1 MKLLIVDDQS
11 TIAKSLKDNLEGKV
25 DGIDEIYTA
34 NSVREAKL
42 IMMSCPINILLTD
55 IEMPEE
61 NGLSLFRWTMEKYPG
76 MVGVFLT
83 SHAEFSYAREA
94 IRLGGFDYILQPAR
108 LEEIQ
113 QVLLGAVKE
122 AHRKKRFLRM
132 EETGAR
138 IRDQRD
144 IVMELFLINAR
155 EGNHSE
161 CEKLYQKLNSLF
173 SSEYENSVFHTALI
187 KIVRFE
193 KKNNSWDS
201 ELVKLVFKNVSEEL
215 FSDYRAAAVAA
226 REDLIHYYLAIATE
240 ENAMSQA
247 QWEKGIRAFADFIN
261 THMDFRIAVFPNRF
275 VTMEYDVRQ
284 HKRREEKQPG
294 VYWDEETASNK
305 AQTAEDDTAARVRKA
320 QNYIRENLSR
330 SVSRTEVA
338 QYLHINE
345 DYLSRSFKKYTGYT
359 FKDYDI
365 LVRMETAKTL
375 LEQTKL
381 PVSMVA
387 QKVGFDNFSHFSQA
401 FRKYSGKTPSE
412 YR

>member
-11 TIAKSLKDNLEGKV
+11 KVANSLKDNLEGKV
-25 DGIDEIYTA
+25 DGISEIYTA
-34 NSVREAKL
+34 YSVREAKL

-61 NGLSLFRWTMEKYPG
+61 NGLSLFQWTMEKYPG

-113 QVLLGAVKE
+113 KVLLNAVKE
-122 AHRKKRFLRM
+122 VHRKKRFLRM

-138 IRDQRD
+138 IKDQRD
-144 IVMELFLINAR
+144 IVMELLLINAR

-161 CEKLYQKLNSLF
+161 CDKLYQKLRSLF
-173 SSEYENSVFHTALI
+173 SPEYENGIFHTVQI

-215 FSDYRAAAVAA
+215 FSENGAQAVVA
-226 REDLIHYYLAIATE
+226 REDLVHYYLAVVTE
-240 ENAMSQA
+240 ENRITQT
-247 QWEKGIRAFADFIN
+247 QWKKGIHTFVDFIN
-261 THMDFRIAVFPNRF
+261 THMDFQIAAFPQRSE
-275 VTMEYDVRQ
+275 TMAYDARQ
-284 HKRREEKQPG
+284 HRKREEKQPG
-294 VYWDEETASNK
+294 IYWNEETSPEEPGAG
-305 AQTAEDDTAARVRKA
+305 EDDTAARIRKA
-320 QNYIRENLSR
+320 QAYIRENLSR
-330 SVSRTEVA
+330 SVSRSEVA